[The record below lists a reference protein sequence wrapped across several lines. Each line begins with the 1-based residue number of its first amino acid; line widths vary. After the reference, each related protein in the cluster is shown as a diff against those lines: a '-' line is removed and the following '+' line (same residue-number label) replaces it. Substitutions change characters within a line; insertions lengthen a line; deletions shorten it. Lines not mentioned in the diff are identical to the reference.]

1 MKFYKIQMLGRFLS
15 EYVANVT
22 ALTYSAS
29 LDKGRILYDETT
41 NKLYFGDNSG
51 GGQFNPIGGSIPS
64 TEIILFEKNTA
75 VSGYTLLT
83 SVDDET
89 VFISKGAGSA
99 IGPGATSVGS
109 WATLTGHTH
118 PGPSHRHTGPSHR
131 HTGPNHRHTIGTHTH
146 GITAPGTIS
155 SGTGMIHE
163 TGSST
168 YIPTT
173 GWTADAS
180 TGDTGYDGTGDTG
193 YEGTGVTGYEG
204 TGATDA
210 SAAIATWRPAGRIF
224 TRQQRI

>member
-15 EYVANVT
+15 EYIANVT

-83 SVDDET
+83 DIDDET

-109 WATLTGHTH
+109 WTAMTGHTH
-118 PGPSHRHTGPSHR
+118 PGPSHSHDVGSLAFSATGN
-131 HTGPNHRHTIGTHTH
+131 TGGVATWSPRDEGGGSNTCADYWHTH
-146 GITAPGTIS
+146 SVSLTTGGG
-155 SGTGMIHE
+155 SGN
-163 TGSST
+163 TGS
-168 YIPTT
+168 
-173 GWTADAS
+173 D
-180 TGDTGYDGTGDTG
+180 
-193 YEGTGVTGYEG
+193 G
-204 TGATDA
+204 TGATSA